1 MGWPK
6 LLLVLFTFYRSFA
19 SDGFFGILL
28 VVGELSDSFVVAELR
43 WVGRFKGLV
52 VLDSWSSLGLRSS
65 MGNNDILLEDL
76 PVRVESISLLS
87 SLREGLILKHGGMI
101 VSLYFSNRL
110 WSVIV
115 VLHVRDSTRECHILT
130 NLTLLDWISANVGW
144 H

>member
-1 MGWPK
+1 
-6 LLLVLFTFYRSFA
+6 
-19 SDGFFGILL
+19 
-28 VVGELSDSFVVAELR
+28 
-43 WVGRFKGLV
+43 
-52 VLDSWSSLGLRSS
+52 

-76 PVRVESISLLS
+76 PVCVESISLLS
-87 SLREGLILKHGGMI
+87 SLREGLILKHRGMI